1 MNFTAY
7 PVPPMI
13 ASIMD
18 VFEYSHRFYN
28 FNPEDIHAFFYLL
41 YLLVKMIKAI
51 CQTFI
56 PRCFIHSS
64 ILMYFV
70 EAFKSSLVFF
80 WNLSSFQREY
90 SRPRCCYRHILST
103 NGSSRFLERNDYDYE
118 MFNKRINPSDYD
130 YDMFHKRINPSLTEL
145 DSRKDNKVAF

>member
-13 ASIMD
+13 ASIMGNS
-18 VFEYSHRFYN
+18 EYSHRFYN

-41 YLLVKMIKAI
+41 YLLVKIIKAI

-56 PRCFIHSS
+56 PRCFVHSS

-80 WNLSSFQREY
+80 RNLSSFQREY

-103 NGSSRFLERNDYDYE
+103 NGSSRFLERIDYDYE

-130 YDMFHKRINPSLTEL
+130 YDIFL
-145 DSRKDNKVAF
+145 